1 MNRLIDGL
9 TRYRRTLLVMA
20 VLSALIP
27 ASFLPRLRIDNS
39 IEVWLPKS
47 SANYKLY
54 QEFVAKYGSDEF
66 MVIAAG
72 VDDPFAPNA
81 LESQRTLGEK
91 IRQIDGVDRVWDLP
105 TLAQAIWA
113 GGASWQDQ
121 ARASPFLRSLVLG
134 KDGKTVGLFVW
145 FKNLKGAEARM
156 RTVSAI
162 EALVNSVSTSG
173 FEVHMAGA
181 PRMNVALDKASAHDS
196 MIFLPLAIAA
206 CVLVLMLM
214 LRSIAGVVAP
224 MCAVGVSAV
233 WTVGL
238 MAMTGH
244 ALNVVTVIMP
254 TLHFVL
260 GLSNG
265 IRLASRYEDNLRE
278 TRDADDSVRR
288 TLRELLLPL
297 MFMSLTMAIGFLSLL
312 SSDLD
317 PIVELGEFSALGL
330 MIAFLSNALIVPGM
344 LTLLR
349 PTLPQHAVAPAPTER
364 HWSARSG
371 VAVARHPWLA
381 IGTAMVLLGG
391 CIALLPALRT
401 ESNVLKFFPDDSII
415 ARDYAFIGERLTG
428 FYTIELDIS
437 CPVDSGYETLAAI
450 KKLDATVAGLPHVV
464 RVDYIGKTDALPKSV
479 LAGANGKTGPSPFSG
494 LSDRFYAESQDKVSF
509 RFCVLVNAMASSEYY
524 PLIERIENSARETL
538 RASSDFHLTGI
549 VSLLNDAQNALVAT
563 QIKSFATAFGVIV
576 AMMALLFRSLR
587 AALASILPNLLPIM
601 LTFGWMALCGIH
613 LDAATVMIASVAI
626 GIAVDNT
633 IYFLAQYRAER
644 VGGRNSDAAIAATFD
659 RIGSPISNTSI
670 VAATGFGIV
679 AFAQFHPLVYFGV
692 LTAVTMITAL
702 AASLFLTPACVRVF
716 QVWGK

>member
-1 MNRLIDGL
+1 MTWLIEGL
-9 TRYRRTLLVMA
+9 TRHRRLTLVVAL
-20 VLSALIP
+20 LSALLP

-47 SANYKLY
+47 SVNYKLY

-66 MVIAAG
+66 IVIAAG
-72 VDDPFAPNA
+72 VDDPFAP
-81 LESQRTLGEK
+81 RTLELQHTLADK
-91 IRQIDGVDRVWDLP
+91 IRSIVGVDRVWDLP
-105 TLAQAIWA
+105 TLAQAIWS
-113 GGASWQDQ
+113 GNEGWQEQ
-121 ARASPFLRSLVLG
+121 ARASAFLRSLVLG
-134 KDGKTVGLFVW
+134 KDGKTIGLFVW

-162 EALVNSVSTSG
+162 EALVNAASAPG
-173 FEVHMAGA
+173 FETHMAGA

-196 MIFLPLAIAA
+196 MIFLPLAIVA
-206 CVLVLMLM
+206 CVIVLMPM
-214 LRSIAGVVAP
+214 LRTVAGVVAP

-233 WTVGL
+233 WTMGL
-238 MAMTGH
+238 MVMTGH
-244 ALNVVTVIMP
+244 SLNVVTVIMP

-278 TRDADDSVRR
+278 THDADESVGR

-330 MIAFLSNALIVPGM
+330 MIAFLSNALIVAGM

-349 PTLPQHAVAPAPTER
+349 PSIPPHSAVPAER
-364 HWSARSG
+364 HWSARTG
-371 VAVARHPWLA
+371 VAVARHPWAA
-381 IGTAMVLLGG
+381 ISVALLLLGG
-391 CIALLPALRT
+391 CVALLPGLRT
-401 ESNVLKFFPDDSII
+401 ESNVLKFFPDDSVI
-415 ARDYAFIGERLTG
+415 ARDYTFIGERLTG
-428 FYTIELDIS
+428 FYTVELDIS
-437 CPVDSGYETLAAI
+437 CPEDGGYETLNAI
-450 KKLDATVAGLPHVV
+450 KKLDANVASLPHVV
-464 RVDYIGKTDALPKSV
+464 RVDHIGKTDALPKNV
-479 LAGANGKTGPSPFSG
+479 LAGASGKAGPSPFRG
-494 LSDRFYAESQDKVSF
+494 LSDRFYAEDKGRVSF

-524 PLIERIENSARETL
+524 PLIERIGKSARETL
-538 RASSDFHLTGI
+538 PASSDFHLTGI

-563 QIKSFATAFGVIV
+563 QIKSFASAFGVIV

-587 AALASILPNLLPIM
+587 AALASILPNLVPIM
-601 LTFGWMALCGIH
+601 LTFGWMALSGIH

-633 IYFLAQYRAER
+633 IYFLARYRDER
-644 VGGRNSDAAIAATFD
+644 TDGRNSEDAIAATFD
-659 RIGSPISNTSI
+659 CIGGPIAYTSI
-670 VAATGFGIV
+670 VASTGFGIV
-679 AFAQFHPLVYFGV
+679 AFAQFHPMVYFGV

-716 QVWGK
+716 RVWGN